1 MTVPAQIDLGN
12 TDIDALKRVT
22 LHKDLQRLPGLQAR
36 LIAIPFACHID
47 GRGHGRIPRGS
58 LREDSLSDTE

>member
-47 GRGHGRIPRGS
+47 GPGPWPYSAGKFARR
-58 LREDSLSDTE
+58 LAQ